1 MDLPHFLQKMY
12 SSTIWYTK
20 CFTPKFGVP
29 DCTYIFG
36 GGLQPKRFT
45 TEKVYNRKGL
55 QPKRFT
61 TEKVYNRK
69 GLQPKRFTT
78 EKVYNRK
85 GLQPKRFTTPSFLMK
100 KKCTHLFMLDTIL
113 IKIVL

>member
-61 TEKVYNRK
+61 NRKGLPTEKVYQPKRFTNRK

-78 EKVYNRK
+78 EKVYNPFIFNEEKMYPFIYVR
-85 GLQPKRFTTPSFLMK
+85 
-100 KKCTHLFMLDTIL
+100 HDTN
-113 IKIVL
+113 

>member
-61 TEKVYNRK
+61 TEKVYN
-69 GLQPKRFTT
+69 PFIFNE
-78 EKVYNRK
+78 EKMYPFIYVR
-85 GLQPKRFTTPSFLMK
+85 
-100 KKCTHLFMLDTIL
+100 HDTN
-113 IKIVL
+113 